1 MAAFIELR
9 VKFRSGERLLRLR
22 EYDDGWYAALL
33 VPGKRDVLTDEH
45 PEPSPPDAVLPRM
58 EIRDFVLRIEAPQG
72 KVDSLGVFR
81 LLASGR
87 ARIERGWV
95 VVGLRGI
102 TSDYGDAAGER
113 TLPEQARIL
122 KFPRQKARD
131 IDMDR

>member
-1 MAAFIELR
+1 VAAFIELR
-9 VKFRSGERLLRLR
+9 VKFRSGERLLHLR

-45 PEPSPPDAVLPRM
+45 PEPSPGAVLPRI

-81 LLASGR
+81 LLASGC
-87 ARIERGWV
+87 AWIEREWV

-113 TLPEQARIL
+113 TLPEPARIL
-122 KFPRQKARD
+122 EFPKQKARD
-131 IDMDR
+131 IDMDRE